1 MTRTRTAVKAALAGL
16 THVPRPATTQV
27 VPTETRR
34 CSTMVRSFTA
44 DDFHF
49 PARDAGL
56 AYTAAPAP
64 VLIRRPPARVR
75 QFARSETPA
84 LNRRMRSR
92 MEDRWR
98 WPTNPPVFETL
109 SAVMRAD
116 DLAMGQRKMF
126 LDGRILL
133 SAAAGDRVWKSVL
146 NTLDAEA
153 EAALNEAFAR
163 ERGRAF
169 AGLPVADAAG
179 DDLPFVLDMRNGY
192 NFYHFL
198 TELMPQLA
206 LVAEQP
212 SGAPI
217 HVHLPVR
224 QALASFPAAFIDAV
238 YPALRRRIRFTDQPH
253 AYGPARI
260 VYNHRHYLYQAGDAQ
275 VAEALAPLPPD
286 DPWHALSSQRAAR
299 KFLLTSTYDSGM
311 RLLRRHVLDR
321 IGETGAGEGAPAR
334 IWIGRDPASPGTN
347 PRENQGEEAL
357 LDALAERGFQTVYL
371 ERMPPLEQMATI
383 ARAEA
388 IVAPHGAAFAHML
401 FARRDATVIEIATP
415 QTQLHRWGDFLGN
428 AHVAQ
433 CRYCTVFADT
443 VEGGAEDEVPAITEG
458 LKGIA
463 IGPAARAQV
472 LDLLDS
478 FHADAPDHAA
488 AGAPCSGEDPPP
500 DPPRGPSHA
509 P

>member
-16 THVPRPATTQV
+16 THVPRPATTPV
-27 VPTETRR
+27 VPNGTRR

-44 DDFHF
+44 DDFYF

-56 AYTAAPAP
+56 AYLASPSPAP
-64 VLIRRPPARVR
+64 VLIRRQPARVR
-75 QFARSETPA
+75 QFARSEIPA

-146 NTLDAEA
+146 NALDADA
-153 EAALNEAFAR
+153 ETALNAAFAR

-169 AGLPVADAAG
+169 AGLPMADDAG
-179 DDLPFVLDMRNGY
+179 DGLPFVLDMRNGY

-206 LVAEQP
+206 LVAEQATD
-212 SGAPI
+212 API
-217 HVHLPVR
+217 HVHLPVQ
-224 QALASFPAAFIDAV
+224 QALAAFPAAFIQAV
-238 YPALRRRIRFTDQPH
+238 YPALWPRLRFTDQP
-253 AYGPARI
+253 ASYGSARI

-275 VAEALAPLPPD
+275 VATALAPLPPD
-286 DPWHALSSQRAAR
+286 DPWHALSSHRAAR
-299 KFLLTSTYDSGM
+299 KFLLKSTYDSGM

-321 IGETGAGEGAPAR
+321 IRATGAGDGDGAPAR
-334 IWIGRDPASPGTN
+334 IWIGRDPDNPATN
-347 PRENQGEEAL
+347 PRENQGEDVL
-357 LDALAERGFQTVYL
+357 LGDLAERGFRTVYL
-371 ERMPPLEQMATI
+371 ERMAPLDQLATV
-383 ARAEA
+383 AGAEA
-388 IVAPHGAAFAHML
+388 IVAPHGAALAHML

-443 VEGGAEDEVPAITEG
+443 IDGGP
-458 LKGIA
+458 
-463 IGPAARAQV
+463 
-472 LDLLDS
+472 
-478 FHADAPDHAA
+478 
-488 AGAPCSGEDPPP
+488 
-500 DPPRGPSHA
+500 
-509 P
+509 